1 MAKLVL
7 KKDGAVVSEYALT
20 ENKSD
25 AGQHTLKLTNGAK
38 TLYAKLDTVKPTGVK
53 AIKVSNGTITHYIQP
68 DVIPLKTH
76 WDILTHGLSVVS
88 AGTGIAPAPNEY
100 PEVSAGGYK
109 NGTYQIYHKG
119 NPWMQFHVTD
129 NIITVKGMVMHYP
142 AGNAGNPT
150 DRDVYSF
157 KFINDLVRNPASSI
171 SDYPKGGGTGR
182 LQLTADWISN

>member
-1 MAKLVL
+1 MAKLML
-7 KKDGAVVSEYALT
+7 KKNNSVVSEYKLT
-20 ENKSD
+20 ENKAD
-25 AGQHTLKLTNGAK
+25 AGAHSLKLTNGTK
-38 TLYAKLDTVKPTGVK
+38 TYYAKLDATKPTDVK
-53 AIKVSNGTITHYIQP
+53 AIKVSKAGTSLYIQKET
-68 DVIPLKTH
+68 VPLKTH
-76 WDILTHGLSVVS
+76 WDILTHGLSMVS
-88 AGTGIAPAPNEY
+88 AGTGIAPSPNEY

-129 NIITVKGMVMHYP
+129 NIITVKGLVTHYP
-142 AGNAGNPT
+142 AENVWNPT

>member
-7 KKDGAVVSEYALT
+7 KKNDAVVSEYKLT

-25 AGQHTLKLTNGAK
+25 TGQHALRLTNGTK
-38 TLYAKLDTVKPTGVK
+38 TYYAKLDTAKPTDVK
-53 AIKVSNGTITHYIQP
+53 AIKVSNASTTLYIQKET
-68 DVIPLKTH
+68 VPLKTH

-88 AGTGIAPAPNEY
+88 AGAGIAPSPNEY

-129 NIITVKGMVMHYP
+129 NTITVKGMVMHYP
-142 AGNAGNPT
+142 AGSAGNPT

-157 KFINDLVRNPASSI
+157 KSINDLVRNPASSI

>member
-25 AGQHTLKLTNGAK
+25 VGQHALKLTNGTK
-38 TLYAKLDTVKPTGVK
+38 TLYAKLDVAKPTDVK
-53 AIKVSNGTITHYIQP
+53 AIKLSKDGSVFYIQKET
-68 DVIPLKTH
+68 VPLKTH
-76 WDILTHGLSVVS
+76 WDILTHGLQVVQANS
-88 AGTGIAPAPNEY
+88 GVAIPPDKY
-100 PEVSAGGYK
+100 PEAPVGGYR

-119 NPWMQFHVTD
+119 NPWMQFHVT
-129 NIITVKGMVMHYP
+129 NNTITVKGIVMHYP
-142 AGNAGNPT
+142 AGMPATPT

>member
-25 AGQHTLKLTNGAK
+25 AGQHTLKLTNGTK
-38 TLYAKLDTVKPTGVK
+38 TLYAKLGTTKPTGVK
-53 AIKVSNGTITHYIQP
+53 AIKISNGPVAHYIQP
-68 DVIPLKTH
+68 EVIPLKTH
-76 WDILTHGLSVVS
+76 WDILTHGLQIVQANS
-88 AGTGIAPAPNEY
+88 GIAVSPGKY
-100 PEVSAGGYK
+100 PEVSASGYK

-129 NIITVKGMVMHYP
+129 NTITVKGMVMRYS
-142 AGNAGNPT
+142 AGGAYTPT